1 MTCPQ
6 PCRLRMSR
14 ARFYHAV
21 AEDPAQ
27 DASDVKQV
35 LEAMVAV
42 LARTLRQEG
51 TCKVPKMAAFV
62 AKKKKAAE
70 ARAKHMFGKE
80 LTVAA
85 RPARTE
91 LRVRPAKELR
101 DMMAR

>member
-1 MTCPQ
+1 
-6 PCRLRMSR
+6 MSR

-21 AEDPAQ
+21 AEELAQ
-27 DASDVKQV
+27 DPKDVKQV

-51 TCKVPKMAAFV
+51 TCKIPKMAVFV
-62 AKKKKAAE
+62 AKKKEATE
-70 ARAKHMFGKE
+70 ARTKKMFGKE

-91 LRVRPAKELR
+91 LRARPAKELR
-101 DMMAR
+101 DMMSR